1 MFEKSFM
8 RDALGKPLVEK
19 RFYKQSATNREQL
32 VADCLVI

>member
-19 RFYKQSATNREQL
+19 RFYRQL
-32 VADCLVI
+32 MSRQVVAA